1 MTEHDTATL
10 WEKIGKLEAAT
21 AVNAKLIWFI
31 SALMVAG
38 VGADI
43 AFHSNVKED
52 VTLVGSIFVA
62 FVAGTG
68 VTWFIG
74 RKKDGRGK

>member
-21 AVNAKLIWFI
+21 AVNTKLIWFI

-43 AFHSNVKED
+43 AFHSNVQQD

-68 VTWFIG
+68 VMWFIG
-74 RKKDGRGK
+74 RKRNGRK